1 MKTIITRNAVPISS
15 DLQKLDLHPVLRQ
28 VYANRGITSIDQL
41 ETELKGLL
49 PYHQLRD
56 IDKAATCLYQA
67 LKNQQRILIIG
78 DYDVDGATST
88 ALMIR
93 VLRSFGAEHV
103 DYLIPDRFVS
113 GYGLTPK
120 IVELAKNFDPDLIVT
135 VDNGIANIA
144 GVDAANEAGFKVII
158 TDHHLCSGDLPSA
171 LAIVNPNQPDDEF
184 LSKNLAGVGVAF
196 YVLLALRARLREE
209 SWFVLQ
215 NIKEPNLADCLDL
228 VALGTVADV
237 VMLDQNN
244 RILVQQGL
252 RRIRAYKCCAG
263 INALLQ
269 MSNCTQENVTT
280 NNLSYLISPRLNAA
294 GRLDDMSLGVAC
306 LLAKNKYEAREHVK
320 KLNALNNQRRS
331 IDKKMQQEALA
342 ELENYKFKE
351 NMDLPVG
358 LCLLNEKWHQGVLGI
373 LASRIKERLHR
384 PVIVFSLDE
393 EERLKGSARSIPG
406 LHIRDILDEIA
417 RLHPDL
423 LVKFGGHAQAA
434 GLTIMPANFSKFAKV
449 FDEVIRQH
457 LTADNLQNKLSSDGE
472 LCSDDFSLELAQT
485 LSFAGPWGQGFTEP
499 LFDNKFKILQQQV
512 VGGSHLR
519 LILEL
524 DGKRLQGIAFNV
536 DPEKW
541 PNHACE
547 YLHAA
552 YRLNIN
558 EYLGTPNLQL
568 VVQHLE
574 PC

>member
-1 MKTIITRNAVPISS
+1 MKTIISRNAIPISS
-15 DLQKLDLHPVLRQ
+15 DLQHLDLHPVLRQ

-49 PYHQLRD
+49 PYHQLCD
-56 IDKAATCLYQA
+56 IDKATTCLYQA
-67 LKNQQRILIIG
+67 LKNQQRILIVG
-78 DYDVDGATST
+78 DYDVDGATSA
-88 ALMIR
+88 ALMVR
-93 VLRSFGAEHV
+93 VLRSFGAKLV

-144 GVDAANEAGFKVII
+144 GVDAANKAGFKVII
-158 TDHHLCSGDLPSA
+158 TDHHLCNENLPKA
-171 LAIVNPNQPDDEF
+171 HAIVNPNQSGDEF
-184 LSKNLAGVGVAF
+184 PSKNLAGVGVAF

-209 SWFVLQ
+209 SWFILQ
-215 NIKEPNLADCLDL
+215 NIKEPNLADYLDL

-237 VMLDQNN
+237 VPLDQNN

-252 RRIRAYKCCAG
+252 RRIRADKGCAG

-269 MSNCTQENVTT
+269 ISNCAQKNVTT

-306 LLAKNKYEAREHVK
+306 LLAKNKYEAMGYAK
-320 KLNALNNQRRS
+320 QLNTLNNQRRS
-331 IDKKMQQEALA
+331 IDKKMQQEALT

-406 LHIRDILDEIA
+406 LHIRDVLDEISRA
-417 RLHPDL
+417 HPDL

-449 FDEVIRQH
+449 FDEVARQH
-457 LTADNLQNKLSSDGE
+457 LTADNLQSKLSSDGE

-485 LSFAGPWGQGFTEP
+485 LSFAGPWGHGFSEP
-499 LFDNKFKILQQQV
+499 LFDNKFKISQQQI

-519 LILEL
+519 LTLEL

-541 PNHACE
+541 PNHACKNV
-547 YLHAA
+547 HAA
-552 YRLNIN
+552 YRLSIN
-558 EYLGTPNLQL
+558 EYLGSHNLQL
-568 VVQHLE
+568 VVQHFE